1 VAKVASAF
9 TTKLQHAPYFRARKL
24 KRGETLEGR
33 INLGFIHNWIA
44 IGGTAFL
51 AIGVGMLIAKVV
63 AAKSIP
69 LLSSVAMG
77 VINFWN
83 MTVSI

>member
-1 VAKVASAF
+1 M
-9 TTKLQHAPYFRARKL
+9 
-24 KRGETLEGR
+24 EGR

-51 AIGVGMLIAKVV
+51 AIGVGMLFAKLIAS
-63 AAKSIP
+63 KSIP
-69 LLSSVAMG
+69 LLSVVAQG

-83 MTVSI
+83 MTVQI

>member
-1 VAKVASAF
+1 
-9 TTKLQHAPYFRARKL
+9 
-24 KRGETLEGR
+24 LEGR

-51 AIGVGMLIAKVV
+51 AIGVGMLFAKLV
-63 AAKSIP
+63 ASKSIP
-69 LLSSVAMG
+69 LLSSVAQG

>member
-1 VAKVASAF
+1 MD
-9 TTKLQHAPYFRARKL
+9 
-24 KRGETLEGR
+24 GR

-51 AIGVGMLIAKVV
+51 AIGIGMLMAKLIAS
-63 AAKSIP
+63 KSIP
-69 LLSSVAMG
+69 ILSTVAQG
-77 VINFWN
+77 IITFWN

>member
-1 VAKVASAF
+1 M
-9 TTKLQHAPYFRARKL
+9 
-24 KRGETLEGR
+24 EGR

-51 AIGVGMLIAKVV
+51 AIGVGMLLAKFIAS
-63 AAKSIP
+63 KSIP
-69 LLSSVAMG
+69 LLSMVATG

-83 MTVSI
+83 MTVQI

>member
-1 VAKVASAF
+1 M
-9 TTKLQHAPYFRARKL
+9 
-24 KRGETLEGR
+24 EGR

-51 AIGVGMLIAKVV
+51 AIGVGMLFAKLV
-63 AAKSIP
+63 ASKSIP
-69 LLSSVAMG
+69 VLSMIAQG

-83 MTVSI
+83 MTTAI

>member
-1 VAKVASAF
+1 M
-9 TTKLQHAPYFRARKL
+9 
-24 KRGETLEGR
+24 EGR

-51 AIGVGMLIAKVV
+51 AIGVGMLFAKLIA
-63 AAKSIP
+63 ARSIP
-69 LLSSVAMG
+69 VLSTVAQG

-83 MTVSI
+83 MTVQI